1 MPEPLVYED
10 SSLTRLLETV
20 HKTPGA
26 RILYQDTVR
35 RGGVLGFFAREVHR
49 VAYLAEEPVV
59 AGPAEEAPGALEQ
72 SPIAGLL
79 ASAEAAEDA
88 LRLAAERN
96 AEPAAESAAEP
107 ASEPIDFASLL
118 RRYVDQ
124 PDPEPQPAAAAQP
137 VVAAKALAEAALA
150 PAEAAAPAHRPIS
163 LAYRAD
169 DSDGP
174 DETLAGVT
182 SLGLR
187 GRDARGRM
195 DLLLQ
200 LRQLGVPVSLNPSTG
215 VQNPYEALQDVL
227 EQLPPPAELPTGA
240 GQLIVLVGEGA
251 AAIRAART
259 VSRMLRLRL
268 GSIVAAGTDSVVGGP
283 VRRISSPAEA
293 ALLREELAAADTPSV
308 LAIATDGAG
317 TDAEDPWP
325 AAMLAALRPSII
337 WAVVDARWKSEDSL
351 AQLGRLPRVDGLVVH
366 SAELSASPASVWELD
381 LPIGLL
387 DDRRPSGFIWLGML
401 IRLLGGSPRHR
412 ATA

>member
-1 MPEPLVYED
+1 
-10 SSLTRLLETV
+10 LE
-20 HKTPGA
+20 
-26 RILYQDTVR
+26 L
-35 RGGVLGFFAREVHR
+35 
-49 VAYLAEEPVV
+49 
-59 AGPAEEAPGALEQ
+59 
-72 SPIAGLL
+72 SPIAALL
-79 ASAEAAEDA
+79 ASAEAAEDQ
-88 LRLAAERN
+88 LRLAADR
-96 AEPAAESAAEP
+96 APEPT
-107 ASEPIDFASLL
+107 DFASLL

-124 PDPEPQPAAAAQP
+124 PDELPIPEPEPQPA
-137 VVAAKALAEAALA
+137 EAA
-150 PAEAAAPAHRPIS
+150 PPISRPVS
-163 LAYRAD
+163 LAYS
-169 DSDGP
+169 SDGSEEP
-174 DETLAGVT
+174 LAGVT

-187 GRDARGRM
+187 GRDSRGRM
-195 DLLLQ
+195 ELLLQ
-200 LRQLGVPVSLNPSTG
+200 LRQLGVPVSLNPSAG

-227 EQLPPPAELPTGA
+227 EQLPPAAELPTGA
-240 GQLIVLVGEGA
+240 GQLIVLIGEGA

-283 VRRISSPAEA
+283 TRRISSPAEA
-293 ALLREELAAADTPSV
+293 ALLREELAGESTPSV
-308 LAIATDGAG
+308 LVIATDGAG

-325 AAMLAALRPSII
+325 AAMLAALRPAVA

-401 IRLLGGSPRHR
+401 IRLLGGSARHR

>member
-1 MPEPLVYED
+1 MPEPLVCED
-10 SSLTRLLETV
+10 ISLTRLLETV

-49 VAYLAEEPVV
+49 VAYLAEEQVSEPAADSTAPIDDPV
-59 AGPAEEAPGALEQ
+59 ALAQ

-79 ASAEAAEDA
+79 ASAEAAED
-88 LRLAAERN
+88 RLHQ
-96 AEPAAESAAEP
+96 AAEP
-107 ASEPIDFASLL
+107 VEPAGVDFASLL

-124 PDPEPQPAAAAQP
+124 PEAADTEPQPEVATPATRP
-137 VVAAKALAEAALA
+137 V
-150 PAEAAAPAHRPIS
+150 S
-163 LAYRAD
+163 LAYRSD
-169 DSDGP
+169 DAA
-174 DETLAGVT
+174 ETLAGVT
-182 SLGLR
+182 SLGFR

-195 DLLLQ
+195 ELLLQ
-200 LRQLGVPVSLNPSTG
+200 LRQVGVPVSLNPGAG

-227 EQLPPPAELPTGA
+227 EQLPAPAELPTGA
-240 GQLIVLVGEGA
+240 GELIVLVGEGA

-259 VSRMLRLRL
+259 ISRMLRLRL

-283 VRRISSPAEA
+283 IRRISSSAEA
-293 ALLREELAAADTPSV
+293 ALLRDELAAASTPGV

-325 AAMLAALRPSII
+325 AAMLAALRPAAV
-337 WAVVDARWKSEDSL
+337 WAVVDARWKSEDSQ

>member
-1 MPEPLVYED
+1 MPEPLVCED

-59 AGPAEEAPGALEQ
+59 AEPAEDAPGALAAVEQ

-88 LRLAAERN
+88 LRLAADRN
-96 AEPAAESAAEP
+96 AEPAAEP
-107 ASEPIDFASLL
+107 ASEPVDFASLL

-124 PDPEPQPAAAAQP
+124 PDPEPQPAVAAQP
-137 VVAAKALAEAALA
+137 AEPARQVEAAPALAEV
-150 PAEAAAPAHRPIS
+150 AAPAHRAIS
-163 LAYRAD
+163 LAYRSD
-169 DSDGP
+169 DSDDSEEP
-174 DETLAGVT
+174 LAGVT

-259 VSRMLRLRL
+259 ISRMLRLRL

-366 SAELSASPASVWELD
+366 SAELSASPASVWEFD

-401 IRLLGGSPRHR
+401 IRLLGGSARHR